1 MKPPDG
7 PIWRQFTKIGRGGN
21 RARANREKHPM
32 RSLYNE
38 KRVEAAARFIADELK
53 RQFDQENI
61 NRHFHR
67 RLSKCQAYKDGLTLG
82 ETGLALLR
90 ALAMVQIEITHDVAS
105 KKIESS
111 DQDDD
116 ESVGNFTL
124 HNTPSDVSLDARLRS
139 AGIS

>member
-1 MKPPDG
+1 
-7 PIWRQFTKIGRGGN
+7 
-21 RARANREKHPM
+21 M

-124 HNTPSDVSLDARLRS
+124 HNPPSDVSLDARLRS
-139 AGIS
+139 AGISEDQVNALIRRPPAEPTDAGDDPADR